1 MGKNIK
7 TLRRFLALV
16 MAFGV
21 VAGLCACTQQSSS
34 SAPPSATS
42 SESQTP
48 DAVVAEWPDFLTVG
62 GGSTGGVFFS
72 AAAGIAQLLS
82 SETDTIRV
90 GWASIRRQWDPSQR
104 VVCCLEKTNIEAKQ
118 Q

>member
-34 SAPPSATS
+34 SAPPRIMYNK
-42 SESQTP
+42 
-48 DAVVAEWPDFLTVG
+48 L
-62 GGSTGGVFFS
+62 
-72 AAAGIAQLLS
+72 
-82 SETDTIRV
+82 RK
-90 GWASIRRQWDPSQR
+90 
-104 VVCCLEKTNIEAKQ
+104 LENA
-118 Q
+118 

>member
-62 GGSTGGVFFS
+62 GGSTGGVFS
-72 AAAGIAQLLS
+72 KA
-82 SETDTIRV
+82 
-90 GWASIRRQWDPSQR
+90 
-104 VVCCLEKTNIEAKQ
+104 
-118 Q
+118 